1 MSWRPLKTLGPSQHY
16 HIEVFQGALNW
27 FSIKPR
33 DASLSDNECNFF
45 QSKSLIL
52 QFISFPHSPNM
63 TAINNLNHSYMLFKK
78 LEDIAHLKL
87 ASSYQV
93 FFLLMG
99 QINLD
104 TKVLNLMNFSNK

>member
-1 MSWRPLKTLGPSQHY
+1 
-16 HIEVFQGALNW
+16 
-27 FSIKPR
+27 
-33 DASLSDNECNFF
+33 
-45 QSKSLIL
+45 
-52 QFISFPHSPNM
+52 
-63 TAINNLNHSYMLFKK
+63 MLFKK